1 MLSAL
6 RSHCLLLA
14 AVLAM
19 LTMSVVALPAL
30 AATEATGFL
39 IVNPW
44 LDDSSSGFPL
54 DPPDGVGWTFN
65 APWEFE
71 DSLISFMGAAMFPTT
86 SSNPVGTHAAEASA
100 INLTTATEVTSLDG
114 YNPATTR
121 LTGLTF
127 ERPWRVGHYGTVPQ
141 SGAYNLF
148 MQFQIDTPGG
158 SYRASTNRLDRA
170 TAFQNTIVQL
180 PFNFTWETTG
190 FLGDPFAGGGGIPLD
205 QIVNVDYQLLVE
217 VIAPTTGGA
226 GFFNVEGFNIRY
238 NVSSAAPGAL
248 AGDFTGNGLVDA
260 ADYTKYR
267 DNLGMSETTLAA
279 GSGNGSGTVDQA
291 DYSLWVSNFDPAA
304 AVSFATAVPE
314 PGALSGI
321 AIALLTGIAVKRR
334 R

>member
-1 MLSAL
+1 MYFLPRSHRLLTAASLAMLSATL
-6 RSHCLLLA
+6 VVGRAA
-14 AVLAM
+14 AV
-19 LTMSVVALPAL
+19 
-30 AATEATGFL
+30 TETTGFL

-71 DSLISFMGAAMFPTT
+71 DSLISFGGAAMFPTT
-86 SSNPVGTHAAEASA
+86 SNNPVGTHAAEASA
-100 INLTTATEVTSLDG
+100 IDLTAATNVTSLDG

-127 ERPWRVGHYGTVPQ
+127 ESPWRVGHFGTVPQ
-141 SGAYNLF
+141 TGDYDLL
-148 MQFQIDTPGG
+148 MRLTIDTPGG
-158 SYRASTNRLDRA
+158 SYRASSNRLDRT

-180 PFNFTWETTG
+180 PFNFAWETTG
-190 FLGDPFAGGGGIPLD
+190 FLGDPFNGGGGIPLD

-226 GFFNVEGFNIRY
+226 GFFNAEGFNVRY
-238 NVSSAAPGAL
+238 DVSSASSSAL

-260 ADYTKYR
+260 GDYTVWR
-267 DNLGMSETTLAA
+267 DNFGMPETALAA

-291 DYSLWVSNFDPAA
+291 DYNLWVSHFGPAA
-304 AVSFATAVPE
+304 SISTATAVPE
-314 PGALSGI
+314 PGALTGI
-321 AIALLTGIAVKRR
+321 SIALLVGIVVKRR